1 MAAERRAAILETLRQ
16 EAPVSGQ
23 ELARRL
29 SVSRQVIVQDV
40 ALLRAAG
47 EPIISTPRGYVYW
60 VQPEGVIRSV
70 LAVRHPNE
78 AQAVRTELRALVD
91 AGVRVV
97 NVIIEHPLYG
107 ELVGNLDLA
116 SPEAVETFMAA
127 SQEHGAP
134 LLSSL
139 TDGVHLHTVEGPR
152 EAVDRARQALDRIG
166 MLLRAR

>member
-1 MAAERRAAILETLRQ
+1 MTEGRRTAILEMLRGD
-16 EAPVSGQ
+16 APVSGQ

-29 SVSRQVIVQDV
+29 HVSRQVIVQDM

-78 AQAVRTELRALVD
+78 AEAVRTELTALVD

-116 SPEAVETFMAA
+116 TGEAVEAFMVA

-134 LLSSL
+134 LLSTL
-139 TDGVHLHTVEGPR
+139 TEGVHLHTVEGPR
-152 EAVDRARQALDRIG
+152 EAVERARLALEQIG
-166 MLLRAR
+166 VLLRAP